1 MNGFKRA
8 ALAASIFAGLALAAT
23 GCTQDKELLRA
34 QAQAETRASELGIAR
49 AQADAEESRAVQRL
63 ADKIDA
69 GGATAYLVSKALTR
83 GGVVGGTSPAPAP
96 VVSMPMNPVAAL
108 FQAVLQTADVALRA
122 YGIKAGRDVAIAST
136 NAQRDTAIASYGAF
150 TSMGSAIAT
159 AGTAGYPYI
168 QAPAANVTTT
178 LSGTGVLG
186 SGTYTGP
193 VTTTTTTRT
202 CPGGTAA
209 AGGNGAGTAGGGAG
223 GTAPGGTC

>member
-34 QAQAETRASELGIAR
+34 QAQAETRASEATIAR

-63 ADKIDA
+63 ADKLDA
-69 GGATAYLVSKALTR
+69 GGATAYLVAKVLGRPQAPTQVIQQAPQSFFGLAWQSALQ
-83 GGVVGGTSPAPAP
+83 
-96 VVSMPMNPVAAL
+96 VADL
-108 FQAVLQTADVALRA
+108 ALRG
-122 YGIKAGRDVAIAST
+122 YGIKAQRDTAIAST

-150 TSMGSAIAT
+150 TSMGSSIAT